1 MRQTKC
7 ICCLLLTV
15 IMLFSAI
22 PINAAVIIG
31 SVLTT
36 DIKAYINGCEIPSY
50 NIDGNIVVVG
60 QDLRSYGFN
69 VVYDNNTRTSYI
81 SYDGSGTWTPIAPS
95 IKNSQS
101 IGTKVMDVYQSD
113 ISVSV
118 NGNKVACY
126 NVGGKM
132 AFRFAELKIF
142 GNYSYNNET
151 RSANLWV
158 GETKSNE
165 IDNVSAV
172 SSSSVA
178 NDFDNIYIDE
188 SGNLIFELSN
198 GSVINAG
205 AVLNG
210 KDGRDGQ
217 DGESG
222 RNGLNGRD
230 GLDGKDGVS
239 IVNAYVDSEGD
250 LIVELSNHK
259 VINAG
264 NVGSNYSADK
274 LTFADYEVGTKFY
287 LTQPTGEFEV
297 NVDDDDVPY
306 TVKFSEIYYELTAK
320 NDFNDE
326 NSWIKSNRMT
336 KFVPYEVT
344 VHIDGVTDTNLA
356 GRKVEITFADS
367 SYGNWRY
374 CIPIENDGSFS
385 LSFIQGRDGTNYWGA
400 PKILIFKQLII
411 SIVNEPEKPSNPD
424 DEKKELISYFAG
436 TWTSPDEPDNVI
448 VLKEDGT
455 IIEND
460 VEYTPSYSV
469 MSADYLRLY
478 AKYKDRY
485 AVFCKSYNEGH
496 GNLDHLKFDGCYYY
510 RDGTWLAVSLN
521 AENFYDYFEYHEKF
535 SIKYNAFG
543 EWKSA
548 EISRYYD
555 LKDEY
560 QLLCEYDKDASK
572 VAVKYNVDVYSA
584 DFIID
589 FENETYTVTPG
600 KLEGTYADCVW
611 ESRYGGDTRWELW
624 KDIFR
629 SGRDLSGNYDVYD
642 LIDATG
648 TLYLSKNTDR

>member
-1 MRQTKC
+1 
-7 ICCLLLTV
+7 
-15 IMLFSAI
+15 MLFCAI
-22 PINAAVIIG
+22 PINAATVIG

-36 DIKAYINGCEIPSY
+36 DIKAYINGCEVPSY

-95 IKNSQS
+95 IENSQS

-132 AFRFAELKIF
+132 AFRFAELKVF
-142 GNYSYNNET
+142 GNYSYDNET

-172 SSSSVA
+172 ASSSVA
-178 NDFDNIYIDE
+178 NDFENIYIDE

-230 GLDGKDGVS
+230 GNDGEDGVS

-287 LTQPTGEFEV
+287 LTQPTGEFSVTV
-297 NVDDDDVPY
+297 NVNDTPY
-306 TVKFSEIYYELTAK
+306 LVGFTDIYYELTAK
-320 NDFNDE
+320 HDFSDE
-326 NSWIKSNRMT
+326 DAWIYKDYKT
-336 KFVPYEVT
+336 QFVPYEIEL
-344 VHIDGVTDTNLA
+344 HIEGFTNSSLA
-356 GRKVEITFADS
+356 GRQIDIALGGLSGYSEIM
-367 SYGNWRY
+367 
-374 CIPIENDGSFS
+374 PDGSFS
-385 LSFIQGRDGTNYWGA
+385 
-400 PKILIFKQLII
+400 
-411 SIVNEPEKPSNPD
+411 IVKEYYSYNEPVFLYFKSVTIDKLKD
-424 DEKKELISYFAG
+424 DGKSDNKDDKVINELISYFAG

-455 IIEND
+455 IVEND
-460 VEYTPSYSV
+460 VEYTPSFSK
-469 MSADYLRLY
+469 MEADYLRLC
-478 AKYKDRY
+478 ARYKDRY
-485 AVFCKSYNEGH
+485 AYFCKSYKEGY

-521 AENFYDYFEYHEKF
+521 AENFFDYFEYKENF

-560 QLLCEYDKDASK
+560 QLLCEYDRDASK
-572 VAVKYNVDVYSA
+572 VAVKYNIDVYFA

-600 KLEGTYADCVW
+600 KLKGTYTDVVW

-624 KDIFR
+624 KDIFS
-629 SGRDLSGNYDVYD
+629 SGRDLSGNYIVYD

-648 TLYLSKNTDR
+648 TLYLSTNTDR

>member
-1 MRQTKC
+1 
-7 ICCLLLTV
+7 
-15 IMLFSAI
+15 MLFCAI
-22 PINAAVIIG
+22 PINAATVIG

-36 DIKAYINGCEIPSY
+36 DIRAYINGCEVPSY

-95 IKNSQS
+95 IVNSQS

-132 AFRFAELKIF
+132 AFRFAELKVF
-142 GNYSYNNET
+142 GNYSYDNET

-172 SSSSVA
+172 ASSSVA
-178 NDFDNIYIDE
+178 NDFENIYIDE

-230 GLDGKDGVS
+230 GADGEDGVS

-287 LTQPTGEFEV
+287 LTQPTGEFSVTV
-297 NVDDDDVPY
+297 NVNDTPY
-306 TVKFSEIYYELTAK
+306 LVGFTDIYYELTAK
-320 NDFNDE
+320 HDFSDE
-326 NSWIKSNRMT
+326 DAWIYKDYKT
-336 KFVPYEVT
+336 QFVPYEIEL
-344 VHIDGVTDTNLA
+344 HIEGFTNSSLA
-356 GRKVEITFADS
+356 GRQIDIALSGLFGGYSEIL
-367 SYGNWRY
+367 
-374 CIPIENDGSFS
+374 PDGSFS
-385 LSFIQGRDGTNYWGA
+385 
-400 PKILIFKQLII
+400 
-411 SIVNEPEKPSNPD
+411 IVEKYYSYNEPVFLYFKSVTIEEMED
-424 DEKKELISYFAG
+424 DGKDDKVIKELISYFAG

-460 VEYTPSYSV
+460 VEYTPSFYLSGKNNEYLNAEFNGV
-469 MSADYLRLY
+469 RARFKKYKCDYLD
-478 AKYKDRY
+478 KDGY
-485 AVFCKSYNEGH
+485 S
-496 GNLDHLKFDGCYYY
+496 YY
-510 RDGTWLAVSLN
+510 RDGTWSAISLGT
-521 AENFYDYFEYHEKF
+521 ENFFDYFEYKENF
-535 SIKYNAFG
+535 TVIRNAFG
-543 EWKSA
+543 EWSRA
-548 EISRYYD
+548 DISRYYT

-560 QLLCEYDKDASK
+560 KLLYEYENNSNA
-572 VAVKYNVDVYSA
+572 AVKVKVDTYRA
-584 DFIID
+584 EYTLD
-589 FENETYTVTPG
+589 FENETYTVDIGEFYETDSIV
-600 KLEGTYADCVW
+600 KEGVNGSGIIIHLKNT
-611 ESRYGGDTRWELW
+611 T
-624 KDIFR
+624 FR
-629 SGRDLSGNYDVYD
+629 SDENLRTYYYIFD

-648 TLYLSKNTDR
+648 TLYLSTNTDR

>member
-7 ICCLLLTV
+7 ICCLLITLA
-15 IMLFSAI
+15 MLFCAI
-22 PINAAVIIG
+22 PINAATVIG

-36 DIKAYINGCEIPSY
+36 DIKAYINGCEVPSY

-95 IKNSQS
+95 IVNSQS

-132 AFRFAELKIF
+132 AFRFSELKVF
-142 GNYSYNNET
+142 GNYSYDNET

-158 GETKSNE
+158 DETKSNE

-172 SSSSVA
+172 ASSSVA
-178 NDFDNIYIDE
+178 NDFENIYIDE

-230 GLDGKDGVS
+230 GADGEDGEDGVS

-297 NVDDDDVPY
+297 NVDVDDVPY

-326 NSWIKSNRMT
+326 SSWIKSNRMT
-336 KFVPYEVT
+336 QFVPYEVT
-344 VHIDGVTDTNLA
+344 VHIDGVTDPNLA
-356 GRKVEITFADS
+356 GSEVDIIFADS

-374 CIPIENDGSFS
+374 RFPIEEDGSFS
-385 LSFIQGRDGTNYWGA
+385 LSFIQGRDDGTNYWGA
-400 PKILIFKQLII
+400 PKILTFKQLII
-411 SIVNEPEKPSNPD
+411 NTVKEPEKPSNPD
-424 DEKKELISYFAG
+424 DKTKELISYFAG

-455 IIEND
+455 IVYNGK
-460 VEYTPSYSV
+460 EYESELDRRSDNYLIAESRYFSIKFYKNEDIDYASV
-469 MSADYLRLY
+469 
-478 AKYKDRY
+478 
-485 AVFCKSYNEGH
+485 
-496 GNLDHLKFDGCYYY
+496 DGRDYY
-510 RDGTWLAVSLN
+510 RDGTWSEISLN
-521 AENFYDYFEYHEKF
+521 AENFFDYFEYDENF
-535 SIKYNAFG
+535 TVIRNAFG
-543 EWKSA
+543 EWSRA
-548 EISRYYD
+548 DISRYYT

-560 QLLCEYDKDASK
+560 KLLYEYENNSNA
-572 VAVKYNVDVYSA
+572 AVKVKVDTYRA
-584 DFIID
+584 EYTLD
-589 FENETYTVTPG
+589 FENETYTVDIGEFYETDSIVKERVNG
-600 KLEGTYADCVW
+600 SGIIIQLENT
-611 ESRYGGDTRWELW
+611 T
-624 KDIFR
+624 FR
-629 SGRDLSGNYDVYD
+629 SDENLRKYYYIFD

-648 TLYLSKNTDR
+648 TLYISTNTGR

>member
-1 MRQTKC
+1 
-7 ICCLLLTV
+7 
-15 IMLFSAI
+15 MLFCAI
-22 PINAAVIIG
+22 PINAATVIG

-36 DIKAYINGCEIPSY
+36 DIKAYINGCEVPSY

-69 VVYDNNTRTSYI
+69 VVYDNNTRTSFV

-95 IKNSQS
+95 IENSQS

-132 AFRFAELKIF
+132 AFRFAELKVF
-142 GNYSYNNET
+142 GNYSYDNET
-151 RSANLWV
+151 RSVNLWV

-172 SSSSVA
+172 ASSSVA
-178 NDFDNIYIDE
+178 NDFENIYIDE

-230 GLDGKDGVS
+230 GADGEDGVS

-287 LTQPTGEFEV
+287 LTQPTGEFSVTV
-297 NVDDDDVPY
+297 NVNDTPY
-306 TVKFSEIYYELTAK
+306 LVGFTDIYYELTAK
-320 NDFNDE
+320 HDFSDE
-326 NSWIKSNRMT
+326 DAWIYKDYKT
-336 KFVPYEVT
+336 QFVPYEIEL
-344 VHIDGVTDTNLA
+344 HIEGFTNSSLA
-356 GRKVEITFADS
+356 GRQIDIALSGLFGGYSEIL
-367 SYGNWRY
+367 
-374 CIPIENDGSFS
+374 PDGSFS
-385 LSFIQGRDGTNYWGA
+385 
-400 PKILIFKQLII
+400 
-411 SIVNEPEKPSNPD
+411 IVEKYYSYNEPVFLYFKSVTIEEMED
-424 DEKKELISYFAG
+424 DGKDDKVIKELISYFAG

-460 VEYTPSYSV
+460 VEYTPSFYLSGKNNEYLNAEFNGV
-469 MSADYLRLY
+469 RARFKKYKCDYLD
-478 AKYKDRY
+478 KDGY
-485 AVFCKSYNEGH
+485 S
-496 GNLDHLKFDGCYYY
+496 YY
-510 RDGTWLAVSLN
+510 RDGTWSAISLGT
-521 AENFYDYFEYHEKF
+521 ENFFDYFEYKENF
-535 SIKYNAFG
+535 TVIRNAFG
-543 EWKSA
+543 EWSRA
-548 EISRYYD
+548 DISRYYT

-560 QLLCEYDKDASK
+560 KLLYEYENNSNA
-572 VAVKYNVDVYSA
+572 AVKVKVDTYRA
-584 DFIID
+584 EYTLD
-589 FENETYTVTPG
+589 FENETYTVDIGEFYETDSIV
-600 KLEGTYADCVW
+600 KEGVNGSGIIIHLKNTTFWSDENLRTY
-611 ESRYGGDTRWELW
+611 YY
-624 KDIFR
+624 IF
-629 SGRDLSGNYDVYD
+629 D

-648 TLYLSKNTDR
+648 TLYLSTNTDR

>member
-7 ICCLLLTV
+7 ICCLLITLA
-15 IMLFSAI
+15 MLFCAI
-22 PINAAVIIG
+22 PINAATVIG

-36 DIKAYINGCEIPSY
+36 DIKAYINGCEVPSY

-81 SYDGSGTWTPIAPS
+81 SYDGSGTWTPIVPS
-95 IKNSQS
+95 IENSQS

-132 AFRFAELKIF
+132 AFRFAELKVF
-142 GNYSYNNET
+142 GNYSYDNET
-151 RSANLWV
+151 RSVNLWV

-172 SSSSVA
+172 ASSSVA
-178 NDFDNIYIDE
+178 NDFENIYIDE

-230 GLDGKDGVS
+230 GADGEDGEDGVS

-287 LTQPTGEFEV
+287 LTQPTGEFSVTV
-297 NVDDDDVPY
+297 NVNDTPY
-306 TVKFSEIYYELTAK
+306 LVGFTDIYYELTAK
-320 NDFNDE
+320 HDFSDE
-326 NSWIKSNRMT
+326 DAWIYKDYKT
-336 KFVPYEVT
+336 QFVPYEIEL
-344 VHIDGVTDTNLA
+344 HIEGFTNSSLA
-356 GRKVEITFADS
+356 GRQIDIALSGLFGGYSEIL
-367 SYGNWRY
+367 
-374 CIPIENDGSFS
+374 PDGSFS
-385 LSFIQGRDGTNYWGA
+385 
-400 PKILIFKQLII
+400 
-411 SIVNEPEKPSNPD
+411 IVEKYYSYNEPVSLCFKSVTIEEMEEDSKEDNKD
-424 DEKKELISYFAG
+424 DKVIKELISYFAG

-455 IIEND
+455 IIENY
-460 VEYTPSYSV
+460 VEYTPSFYLSGKNNEYLNAEFNGV
-469 MSADYLRLY
+469 RARFKKYKCDYLD
-478 AKYKDRY
+478 KDGY
-485 AVFCKSYNEGH
+485 S
-496 GNLDHLKFDGCYYY
+496 YY
-510 RDGTWLAVSLN
+510 RDGTWSAISLGT
-521 AENFYDYFEYHEKF
+521 ENFFDYFEYKENF
-535 SIKYNAFG
+535 TVIRNAFG
-543 EWKSA
+543 EWSRA
-548 EISRYYD
+548 DISRYYT

-560 QLLCEYDKDASK
+560 KLLYEYENNSNA
-572 VAVKYNVDVYSA
+572 AVKVKVDTYRA
-584 DFIID
+584 EYTLD
-589 FENETYTVTPG
+589 FENETYTVDIGEFYETDSIV
-600 KLEGTYADCVW
+600 KEGVNGSGIIIHLKNTTFWSDENLRTY
-611 ESRYGGDTRWELW
+611 YY
-624 KDIFR
+624 IF
-629 SGRDLSGNYDVYD
+629 D

-648 TLYLSKNTDR
+648 TLYLSTNTDR

>member
-7 ICCLLLTV
+7 ICCLLITLA
-15 IMLFSAI
+15 MLFCAI
-22 PINAAVIIG
+22 PINAATVIG

-36 DIKAYINGCEIPSY
+36 DIKAYINGCEVPSY

-95 IKNSQS
+95 IENSQS

-132 AFRFAELKIF
+132 AFRFAELKVF
-142 GNYSYNNET
+142 GNYSYDNET
-151 RSANLWV
+151 RSVNLWV

-172 SSSSVA
+172 ASSSVA
-178 NDFDNIYIDE
+178 NDFENIYIDE

-230 GLDGKDGVS
+230 GADGEDGVS

-287 LTQPTGEFEV
+287 LTQPTGEFSVTV
-297 NVDDDDVPY
+297 NVNDTPY
-306 TVKFSEIYYELTAK
+306 LVGFTDIYYELTAK
-320 NDFNDE
+320 HDFSDE
-326 NSWIKSNRMT
+326 DAWIYKDYKT
-336 KFVPYEVT
+336 QFVPYEIEL
-344 VHIDGVTDTNLA
+344 HIEGFTNSSLA
-356 GRKVEITFADS
+356 GRQIDIALSGLFGGYSEIL
-367 SYGNWRY
+367 
-374 CIPIENDGSFS
+374 PDGSFS
-385 LSFIQGRDGTNYWGA
+385 
-400 PKILIFKQLII
+400 
-411 SIVNEPEKPSNPD
+411 IVEKYYSYNEPVFLYFKSVTIEEMED
-424 DEKKELISYFAG
+424 DGKDDKVIKELISYFAG

-460 VEYTPSYSV
+460 VEYTPSFYLSGKNNEYLNAEFNGV
-469 MSADYLRLY
+469 RARFKKYKCDYLD
-478 AKYKDRY
+478 KDGY
-485 AVFCKSYNEGH
+485 S
-496 GNLDHLKFDGCYYY
+496 YY
-510 RDGTWLAVSLN
+510 RDGTWSAISLGT
-521 AENFYDYFEYHEKF
+521 ENFFDYFEYKENF
-535 SIKYNAFG
+535 TVIRNAFG
-543 EWKSA
+543 EWSRA
-548 EISRYYD
+548 DISRYYT

-560 QLLCEYDKDASK
+560 KLLYEYENNSNA
-572 VAVKYNVDVYSA
+572 AVKVKVDTYRA
-584 DFIID
+584 EYTLD
-589 FENETYTVTPG
+589 FENETYTVDIGEFYETDSIV
-600 KLEGTYADCVW
+600 KEGVNGSGIIIHLKNTTFWSDENLRTY
-611 ESRYGGDTRWELW
+611 YY
-624 KDIFR
+624 IF
-629 SGRDLSGNYDVYD
+629 D

-648 TLYLSKNTDR
+648 TLYLSTNTDR

>member
-7 ICCLLLTV
+7 ICCLLITLA
-15 IMLFSAI
+15 MLFCAI
-22 PINAAVIIG
+22 PINAATVIG

-36 DIKAYINGCEIPSY
+36 DIKAYINGCEVPSY

-95 IKNSQS
+95 IENSQS

-132 AFRFAELKIF
+132 AFRFAELKVF
-142 GNYSYNNET
+142 GNYSYDNET

-172 SSSSVA
+172 ASSSVA
-178 NDFDNIYIDE
+178 NDFENIYIDE

-230 GLDGKDGVS
+230 GNDGEDGVS

-274 LTFADYEVGTKFY
+274 LTFADYEIGTKFY

-297 NVDDDDVPY
+297 DVDVDDVPY

-356 GRKVEITFADS
+356 GCEIDIIFADS

-374 CIPIENDGSFS
+374 RFPIEEDGSFS
-385 LSFIQGRDGTNYWGA
+385 LSFIQGRDGTDYWGA
-400 PKILIFKQLII
+400 PKILTFKQLII
-411 SIVNEPEKPSNPD
+411 NTVKEHEKPSNPD
-424 DEKKELISYFAG
+424 DKTKELISYFAG

-455 IIEND
+455 IVYNGK
-460 VEYTPSYSV
+460 EYESEFDRRSDNYLIAESRYFSIKFYKNEDIDYASV
-469 MSADYLRLY
+469 
-478 AKYKDRY
+478 
-485 AVFCKSYNEGH
+485 
-496 GNLDHLKFDGCYYY
+496 DGRDYY
-510 RDGTWLAVSLN
+510 RDGTWSEISLN
-521 AENFYDYFEYHEKF
+521 AENFFDYFEYDENF
-535 SIKYNAFG
+535 TVIRNAFG
-543 EWKSA
+543 EWSRA
-548 EISRYYD
+548 DISRYYT

-560 QLLCEYDKDASK
+560 KLLYEYENNSNA
-572 VAVKYNVDVYSA
+572 AVKVKVDTYRA
-584 DFIID
+584 EYTLD
-589 FENETYTVTPG
+589 FENETYTVDIGEFYETDSIVKERVNG
-600 KLEGTYADCVW
+600 SGIIIQLENT
-611 ESRYGGDTRWELW
+611 T
-624 KDIFR
+624 FR
-629 SGRDLSGNYDVYD
+629 SDENLRKYYYIFD

-648 TLYLSKNTDR
+648 TLYISTNTGR